1 VLPGAYP
8 GARDAPF
15 RRAARDSRGIVL
27 RLPVLASFGPVIVG
41 GVIVASLA
49 LLAVLLSKA

>member
-49 LLAVLLSKA
+49 LLAVLLPKA